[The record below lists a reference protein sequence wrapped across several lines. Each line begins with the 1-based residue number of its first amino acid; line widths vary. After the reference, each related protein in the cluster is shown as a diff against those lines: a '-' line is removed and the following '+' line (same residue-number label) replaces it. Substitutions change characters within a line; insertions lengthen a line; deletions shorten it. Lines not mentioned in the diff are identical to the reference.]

1 MSQHQREPLCDKHEE
16 PFTVKKTD
24 ILTANSKFSLA
35 SGAKMFEKLKDI
47 EVKYAEVESAL
58 GDPTQISNQQRLM
71 ELSKTHAELA
81 PIVSSYQ
88 EYQKL
93 ESAFEETRLLI
104 ELETDA
110 EIVELAE
117 EELES
122 LSRKKEHLV
131 EELKLLLI
139 PKDPNDEKNVII
151 EIRAGTGGEE
161 ASLFAAELFRMYTR
175 SAERQNWKVE
185 LLSGNATGLKGFK
198 EVVFSIEGQGA
209 YSHLKYEGGIHRVQ
223 RIPATEASGR
233 IHTSAATVAVLPEA
247 EELDLAIDE
256 AAELR
261 IDTYRSSGPGGQSV
275 NTTDSAIRITHLPT
289 GLVVTC
295 QDEKSQ
301 HKNRSKAMKILRARL
316 QEQKQAEIN
325 SERSETRRSMVGSG
339 DRSEKIRTY
348 NFPQSRVTDHRI
360 QFSSYQLDAVLD
372 GDLEAFINQLTT
384 ADQAEKLKED

>member
-1 MSQHQREPLCDKHEE
+1 
-16 PFTVKKTD
+16 
-24 ILTANSKFSLA
+24 
-35 SGAKMFEKLKDI
+35 MFEKLKGI
-47 EVKYAEVESAL
+47 EAKYADVEKSL
-58 GDPTQISNQQRLM
+58 GDPAQISNQHRLM
-71 ELSKTHAELA
+71 ELAKMHAELS
-81 PIVSSYQ
+81 PIVSA
-88 EYQKL
+88 YQKYRQL
-93 ESAFEETRLLI
+93 ESALADVRFMI
-104 ELETDA
+104 ESETDA
-110 EIVELAE
+110 EIVGLAQ
-117 EELES
+117 EELDS
-122 LSRKKEHLV
+122 LTAQEEALT

-175 SAERQNWKVE
+175 YAERQDWKLE
-185 LLSGNATGLKGFK
+185 LLNANATGLKGLK
-198 EVVFSIEGQGA
+198 EVVFSIEGTRA
-209 YSHLKYEGGIHRVQ
+209 YSQLKYEGGIHRVQ

-233 IHTSAATVAVLPEA
+233 IHTSAVTVAVLPEA

-256 AAELR
+256 ATELR

-289 GLVVTC
+289 GLIVTC

-316 QEQKQAEIN
+316 QERKQAELN
-325 SERSETRRSMVGSG
+325 SERAETRRSMVGSG

-360 QFSSYQLDAVLD
+360 QFSSYQLDGVLD
-372 GDLEAFINQLTT
+372 GDLTTFIERLTT
-384 ADQAEKLKED
+384 ADQAEKLKEA

>member
-1 MSQHQREPLCDKHEE
+1 
-16 PFTVKKTD
+16 
-24 ILTANSKFSLA
+24 
-35 SGAKMFEKLKDI
+35 MFEKLKDI
-47 EVKYAEVESAL
+47 ENRYAEVEQAL
-58 GDPTQISNQQRLM
+58 GDPAQISNQQRLM
-71 ELSKTHAELA
+71 ELSKTHAELS
-81 PIVSSYQ
+81 PIVSTYQ
-88 EYQKL
+88 EYQAL
-93 ESAFEETRLLI
+93 ESALDDTLLLM
-104 ELETDA
+104 EAETDA
-110 EIVELAE
+110 EMLGLAQ
-117 EELES
+117 EELDV
-122 LSRKKEHLV
+122 LTAKKEQLTEALKVLLV
-131 EELKLLLI
+131 

-175 SAERQNWKVE
+175 YAERQNWRLE
-185 LLSGNATGLKGFK
+185 LLSSNATGLKGFK
-198 EVVFSIEGQGA
+198 EVVFSIVGQNA
-209 YSHLKYEGGIHRVQ
+209 YSQLKFEGGIHRVQ

-256 AAELR
+256 ATELR

-301 HKNRSKAMKILRARL
+301 HKNRAKAMKILRARL
-316 QEQKQAEIN
+316 QEQKQ
-325 SERSETRRSMVGSG
+325 SELNNERAETRRSMVGSG

-360 QFSSYQLDAVLD
+360 QFSSYQLDSVLD
-372 GDLEAFINQLTT
+372 GALQTFIERLTT
-384 ADQAEKLKED
+384 ADQAERLKED

>member
-1 MSQHQREPLCDKHEE
+1 
-16 PFTVKKTD
+16 
-24 ILTANSKFSLA
+24 
-35 SGAKMFEKLKDI
+35 MFEKLKDI
-47 EVKYAEVESAL
+47 ETKYAEVERSL
-58 GDPTQISNQQRLM
+58 GDPAQISNQQRLM
-71 ELSKTHAELA
+71 ELSKTHAELS
-81 PIVSSYQ
+81 PIVSTYQ
-88 EYQKL
+88 EYQQL
-93 ESAFEETRLLI
+93 ESALEETLQMI
-104 ELETDA
+104 ESETDE
-110 EIVELAE
+110 EIVGLAQ

-122 LSRKKEHLV
+122 LTVQKGKLT

-175 SAERQNWKVE
+175 YAERQNWKLE
-185 LLSGNATGLKGFK
+185 ILNSNATGLKGFK
-198 EVVFSIEGQGA
+198 EIVFSIEGA
-209 YSHLKYEGGIHRVQ
+209 RVYSQLKYEGGIHRVQ

-256 AAELR
+256 ATELR

-275 NTTDSAIRITHLPT
+275 NTTDSAIRITHIPT
-289 GLVVTC
+289 GLIVTC

-316 QEQKQAEIN
+316 QEKKQSELN
-325 SERSETRRSMVGSG
+325 SERAETRRSMVGSG

-348 NFPQSRVTDHRI
+348 NFPQSRITDHRI
-360 QFSSYQLDAVLD
+360 QFSSYQLDSVLD
-372 GDLEAFINQLTT
+372 GDLQTFIDQLTT
-384 ADQAEKLKED
+384 ADQAEKLKET

>member
-1 MSQHQREPLCDKHEE
+1 
-16 PFTVKKTD
+16 
-24 ILTANSKFSLA
+24 
-35 SGAKMFEKLKDI
+35 MFEKLKDI
-47 EVKYAEVESAL
+47 ENRYAEVEQAL
-58 GDPTQISNQQRLM
+58 GDPAQISNQQRLM
-71 ELSKTHAELA
+71 ELSKTHAELS
-81 PIVSSYQ
+81 PIVSAYQ
-88 EYQKL
+88 EYQQL
-93 ESAFEETRLLI
+93 ESAVEETRLLI
-104 ELETDA
+104 ESETDA
-110 EIVELAE
+110 EMVALAQ
-117 EELES
+117 EELDS
-122 LSRKKEHLV
+122 LTVKQEELT
-131 EELKLLLI
+131 EELKMLLI

-161 ASLFAAELFRMYTR
+161 ASLFASELFRMYNR
-175 SAERQNWKVE
+175 YAERQNWKLE
-185 LLSGNATGLKGFK
+185 LLNSNATGLKGFK
-198 EVVFSIEGQGA
+198 EVVFSIEGENA
-209 YSHLKYEGGIHRVQ
+209 YSQLKYEGGIHRVQ

-256 AAELR
+256 ATELR

-316 QEQKQAEIN
+316 QEQKEFELN
-325 SERSETRRSMVGSG
+325 SERAETRRSMVGSG

-372 GDLEAFINQLTT
+372 GDLQAFIERLTT

>member
-1 MSQHQREPLCDKHEE
+1 
-16 PFTVKKTD
+16 
-24 ILTANSKFSLA
+24 
-35 SGAKMFEKLKDI
+35 MFEKLKDI
-47 EVKYAEVESAL
+47 ETKYAGVEKAL
-58 GDPTQISNQQRLM
+58 GDPAQISNQQRLM
-71 ELSKTHAELA
+71 ELSKTHAELS
-81 PIVSSYQ
+81 PIVSAYQ
-88 EYQKL
+88 EYQQL
-93 ESAFEETRLLI
+93 EAALEDTLLLI
-104 ELETDA
+104 ESETD
-110 EIVELAE
+110 EEMVGLAQ
-117 EELES
+117 EELDS
-122 LSRKKEHLV
+122 LTGKKEALT

-175 SAERQNWKVE
+175 YAERRNWKVE
-185 LLSGNATGLKGFK
+185 VLSANPTGLKGFK
-198 EVVFSIEGQGA
+198 EVIFSIEGTNA
-209 YSHLKYEGGIHRVQ
+209 YSYLKFEGGIHRVQ
-223 RIPATEASGR
+223 RIPTTETSGR

-247 EELDLAIDE
+247 EALDLAIDE
-256 AAELR
+256 ATELR

-275 NTTDSAIRITHLPT
+275 NTTDSAIRITHIPT

-316 QEQKQAEIN
+316 QEQKQAELN
-325 SERSETRRSMVGSG
+325 SERAETRRSMVGSG

-372 GDLEAFINQLTT
+372 GDLEAFIDQLTT
-384 ADQAEKLKED
+384 ADQAEKLQEA

>member
-1 MSQHQREPLCDKHEE
+1 M
-16 PFTVKKTD
+16 
-24 ILTANSKFSLA
+24 
-35 SGAKMFEKLKDI
+35 
-47 EVKYAEVESAL
+47 
-58 GDPTQISNQQRLM
+58 
-71 ELSKTHAELA
+71 
-81 PIVSSYQ
+81 
-88 EYQKL
+88 
-93 ESAFEETRLLI
+93 
-104 ELETDA
+104 
-110 EIVELAE
+110 VELAQ
-117 EELES
+117 EELVDLEQQIDALTES
-122 LSRKKEHLV
+122 I
-131 EELKLLLI
+131 KLLLI

-161 ASLFAAELFRMYTR
+161 ASLFAAEVFRMYTR
-175 SAERQNWKVE
+175 YAERKGWKVDM
-185 LLSGNATGLKGFK
+185 LRANATGLKGFK
-198 EVVFSIEGQGA
+198 EGVFSVEGKSA
-209 YSHLKYEGGIHRVQ
+209 YRLLKYEGGIHRVQ

-256 AAELR
+256 ATELR

-316 QEQKQAEIN
+316 QEQKQ
-325 SERSETRRSMVGSG
+325 SELNNERAETRRSMVGSG

-360 QFSSYQLDAVLD
+360 QFSSYQLDSVLD
-372 GDLEAFINQLTT
+372 GDLQTFIERLTT
-384 ADQAEKLKED
+384 ADQAKRLEEAS